1 MNRIKIAEKREMDR
15 NIRWMDKISRQK
27 KQAFIFTVILM
38 IAVHFYAFSN
48 MIINHDCVNAIL
60 GR

>member
-1 MNRIKIAEKREMDR
+1 MDR
-15 NIRWMDKISRQK
+15 NIKWMDKISRQK